1 MKFDPSKRFSFLVNQ
16 VAKLHAGHFDRLA
29 RERMG
34 LSLAQC
40 RLLWALAHPE
50 PAGPSAPL
58 SQAALAQRLETS
70 AMAVAT
76 LCDRMEAGGWI
87 RRAPSPSDRRVKLIH
102 ATPRALEAMDQALAI
117 SDEVLA
123 HGLVTLS
130 AGEQAQLVA
139 LLAKA
144 REGLLA
150 WQPDADPPAPADED
164 GAAAAAREQAP

>member
-1 MKFDPSKRFSFLVNQ
+1 MKIDPSKRFSFLVNQ
-16 VAKLHAGHFDRLA
+16 VAKLHGAHFDRLA

-50 PAGPSAPL
+50 QPEPL

-76 LCDRMEAGGWI
+76 LCDRMETGGWI
-87 RRAPSPSDRRVKLIH
+87 RREPSPHDRRVKLIH
-102 ATPRALEAMDQALAI
+102 ATPRALEAMDEALAI

-130 AGEQAQLVA
+130 ADEQAQLLA

-150 WQPDADPPAPADED
+150 WQTESTPAALHDGDATRGLEENAP
-164 GAAAAAREQAP
+164 

>member
-1 MKFDPSKRFSFLVNQ
+1 MKTDPSKRFSFLVNQ
-16 VAKLHAGHFDRLA
+16 VAKLHGAHFDRLA

-50 PAGPSAPL
+50 QPEPL

-70 AMAVAT
+70 AMAVAAM
-76 LCDRMEAGGWI
+76 CDRMEAGGWI
-87 RRAPSPSDRRVKLIH
+87 RREPSPSDRRVKLIY
-102 ATPRALEAMDQALAI
+102 ATPRALDAMDQALAI

-123 HGLVTLS
+123 HGLVTLN
-130 AGEQAQLVA
+130 AAEQAQLLL

-150 WQPDADPPAPADED
+150 WQPEAGSAPEPPDDSATSGSEETAP
-164 GAAAAAREQAP
+164 

>member
-1 MKFDPSKRFSFLVNQ
+1 MKTDPSKRFSFLVNQ
-16 VAKLHAGHFDRLA
+16 VAKLHGAHFDRLA

-50 PAGPSAPL
+50 QPEPL

-76 LCDRMEAGGWI
+76 MCDRMEAGGWI
-87 RRAPSPSDRRVKLIH
+87 RREPSPSDRRVKLIH
-102 ATPRALEAMDQALAI
+102 ATPRALDAMDQALAI

-130 AGEQAQLVA
+130 AAEQAQLLV

-144 REGLLA
+144 REGLLG
-150 WQPDADPPAPADED
+150 WQPEAGSAPHANDG
-164 GAAAAAREQAP
+164 GAASDPEETAP